1 MDQQRL
7 RLVASISDEGVVYF
21 QGGGGRRAD
30 VHRLELLYRA
40 EDESPEARKARYHAQ
55 AEARRHAEALR
66 PGKALNAVKVDRLRQ
81 WEVKKRTIHS
91 RDVDELRGVIET
103 ARDEKPIQFYL
114 QEHPHIFTGVLS
126 GGHGCWVRPQTRF
139 GRHYVA
145 DFLIADADSTGIR
158 WTLIELESPRVCPF
172 LKSGEWSKEA
182 RHAKY
187 QIESW
192 RHYLRENL
200 DAARKDSRDE
210 GLGLV
215 DIHPGAPGLI
225 LISRR
230 SLVAEG
236 QAWSRRDLRLNSG
249 ISMQTYDWLLNRV
262 ESASEGRPPLF
273 Q

>member
-1 MDQQRL
+1 M
-7 RLVASISDEGVVYF
+7 
-21 QGGGGRRAD
+21 
-30 VHRLELLYRA
+30 LYRA
-40 EDESPEARKARYHAQ
+40 EDESPKAREARHHAQ

-66 PGKALNAVKVDRLRQ
+66 PEKALNAVKVNRLRQ
-81 WEVKKRTIHS
+81 WEVKKRTIYS

-103 ARDEKPIQFYL
+103 AKDERPIQLHL
-114 QEHPHIFTGVLS
+114 QGHPHIFTAILN
-126 GGHGCWVRPQTRF
+126 GGHGYWVRPQARF
-139 GRHYVA
+139 GHRYVA

-182 RHAKY
+182 RRAEY

-215 DIHPGAPGLI
+215 DIDPGVPGLI

-230 SLVAEG
+230 SLVAED
-236 QAWSRRDLRLNSG
+236 QAWRRRDLRLNSG
-249 ISMQTYDWLLNRV
+249 ISMQTYDWLLDQI
-262 ESASEGRPPLF
+262 ESASEGRPPPF